1 MENRYFCHLFC
12 LLESSV
18 FHIWSAL
25 DVFAVLL
32 TFSFL
37 FYLPCLFRFHFE
49 CRECPLPLY
58 SRLKNKC
65 WCRTIQSGPEFL
77 GKVQEGHLVGYWPHQ
92 DAQCRACTH
101 GVNVPTQHKSVPAI
115 GVHDLHPWQAMS
127 LEKLEPQNVFAFA
140 FKLCFLMGLNG
151 CVLN

>member
-1 MENRYFCHLFC
+1 MDTWSLNGFLHKPMENRYFCHLFC

-18 FHIWSAL
+18 FHSWSAL

-58 SRLKNKC
+58 SRLKINAGVGQFRVGQSS
-65 WCRTIQSGPEFL
+65 WERCRRGTLLGTDLIRMPSAGPVRMGWMFL
-77 GKVQEGHLVGYWPHQ
+77 HSTNLCLPLVFMTYIPGRLW
-92 DAQCRACTH
+92 A
-101 GVNVPTQHKSVPAI
+101 
-115 GVHDLHPWQAMS
+115 
-127 LEKLEPQNVFAFA
+127 
-140 FKLCFLMGLNG
+140 
-151 CVLN
+151 